1 MATKFYNKPTLK
13 KYRRSLRTN
22 MTKSE
27 RVLWSRLR
35 RNQMQYKFR
44 RQYSIGNYIVD
55 FYCDKLNLAIEVDGM
70 THYNENVFEKDCI
83 RQKYLESLGIRM
95 LRFNSE
101 DVFKRIEQ
109 ISEQIYLLC
118 QEMGGDSTPS

>member
-1 MATKFYNKPTLK
+1 MSIKPNKPTLK

-55 FYCDKLNLAIEVDGM
+55 FYCDKLNLAIEVDGL
-70 THYNENVFEKDCI
+70 THYNEKVFEKDCI
-83 RQKYLESLGIRM
+83 RQKFLESLGIRM
-95 LRFNSE
+95 LRINSE

-109 ISEQIYLLC
+109 VS
-118 QEMGGDSTPS
+118 